1 MRTKNLRTVV
11 FLELKGIDMKKVANF
26 YKVSFDQFVKD
37 WTSTFDKY
45 GDFMLRKEQ
54 TMRNTYGNIMLPK
67 RGTVGSAGYDFVSP
81 LQFTLEPGEE
91 IVIPTGICAEI
102 KNGWVLMI
110 FPRSGLGFKYYSRLA
125 NSVGIVDS
133 DYYLSENEGHIFLKI
148 RNDGDKT
155 MTIQEGDKIVQGIFV
170 HFGIT
175 FDDDATE
182 KRNGGFGSTGR

>member
-1 MRTKNLRTVV
+1 
-11 FLELKGIDMKKVANF
+11 MKKVANF

-37 WTSTFDKY
+37 WTSTFDKP